1 MPSFT
6 SRLQIKWGKLQF
18 SCTLASCYIYDAHK
32 CINILEWLNRKHNFT
47 VVITLFHTHLLQDTG
62 TEQSSKENTSY
73 HTPSLFSF
81 MCKTPCMQNYRVSFV
96 QPIEWSNWLNITKCS
111 FSVCLEML
119 MPHIQCLLEAG
130 GKQKKSLAHNQNNR
144 IRSKYSHSS
153 YKRMARCAA
162 RRNDWAR
169 GADAER
175 PVALDGSS
183 GILSL
188 GTTKVWS
195 LKLNH
200 DY

>member
-119 MPHIQCLLEAG
+119 MPHNVYLRQGGSKKNLLLITKTTGSGLNTVTPATRGWQDARHEG
-130 GKQKKSLAHNQNNR
+130 MTGQEGQMQNDLWHSMDLLAFWVLAPL
-144 IRSKYSHSS
+144 KY
-153 YKRMARCAA
+153 
-162 RRNDWAR
+162 
-169 GADAER
+169 E
-175 PVALDGSS
+175 
-183 GILSL
+183 
-188 GTTKVWS
+188 VW
-195 LKLNH
+195 N
-200 DY
+200 